1 MTPVP
6 PSEWSPLQHWWQA
19 MGRRLQ
25 VEDRV
30 EAFFR
35 RALGVSQALVG
46 VAQVGGQVEYVLFV
60 LVRYWIPVVLPP
72 PGRERASKGD
82 PDYWLESEQI
92 LKAAAVRLRELK
104 PLIELLTGANP
115 LTLGAGDQVSPQPPV
130 VEVELANMLQGIA
143 ESAGSYGGPDYTSVI
158 KTFDPV
164 PLRQTQPF
172 KHNKK
177 NSAELWVVFLLRE
190 HFRNLSIGK
199 DRYWPLVAGLC
210 AAAGITNPN
219 GHMYSPDELKSWWQK
234 NWPRTYTQLEQT
246 QTGPDLSGAAYQQ
259 DFDWFVSWIE
269 WQRKRMSL

>member
-1 MTPVP
+1 
-6 PSEWSPLQHWWQA
+6 

-35 RALGVSQALVG
+35 RALGVSQALAG
-46 VAQVGGQVEYVLFV
+46 VAQAGGEVEYVLFV

-104 PLIELLTGANP
+104 PLIELLTAANP
-115 LTLGAGDQVSPQPPV
+115 LSTGGPDHSPARSPV

-164 PLRQTQPF
+164 PGWSSC
-172 KHNKK
+172 
-177 NSAELWVVFLLRE
+177 SA
-190 HFRNLSIGK
+190 NI
-199 DRYWPLVAGLC
+199 
-210 AAAGITNPN
+210 
-219 GHMYSPDELKSWWQK
+219 
-234 NWPRTYTQLEQT
+234 
-246 QTGPDLSGAAYQQ
+246 SGASVLARIATGRLWPGSARQPA
-259 DFDWFVSWIE
+259 SPTPTGSPTA
-269 WQRKRMSL
+269 RTSSSPGGKRTGRAPTRNWSRPRPRLI

>member
-1 MTPVP
+1 MSDAPL
-6 PSEWSPLQHWWQA
+6 SDWLPLQQWWQA

-30 EAFFR
+30 EAFFK
-35 RALGVSQALVG
+35 RALGPGQALVG
-46 VAQVGGQVEYVLFV
+46 VTQVGGQVEYVLFV

-72 PGRERASKGD
+72 AGRERLTKGD

-92 LKAAAVRLRELK
+92 LKAAAGRLRELK
-104 PLIELLTGANP
+104 PLIELLTSVNP
-115 LTLGAGDQVSPQPPV
+115 LAAVPDQAAPAAPV

-143 ESAGSYGGPDYTSVI
+143 EAAGTYGGPDYTSVI
-158 KTFDPV
+158 KMFDPV

-190 HFRNLSIGK
+190 HFRSLGLGK

-219 GHMYSPDELKSWWQK
+219 GQPYGPDELKSWW
-234 NWPRTYTQLEQT
+234 
-246 QTGPDLSGAAYQQ
+246 
-259 DFDWFVSWIE
+259 
-269 WQRKRMSL
+269 